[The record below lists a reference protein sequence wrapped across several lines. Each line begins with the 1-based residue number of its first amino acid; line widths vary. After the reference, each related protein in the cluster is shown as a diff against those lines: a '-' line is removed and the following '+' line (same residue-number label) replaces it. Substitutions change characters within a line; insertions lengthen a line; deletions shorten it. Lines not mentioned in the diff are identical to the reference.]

1 MELKRE
7 FQNPKVVAALL
18 IFVLI
23 QLVIVA
29 VGNPAQTMVDARNY
43 VKLAV
48 HAVEAGHLYP
58 TYPDLYGDYL
68 FAPGYVNYLAMWFG
82 AGFSER
88 APIVVNILFNLGIVV
103 EIFYLGAKAF
113 NRKVGYLAACFFML
127 SLSTYASVLAL
138 LTEQMFTVLA
148 GAGLCLALTNDKR
161 KMVLAG
167 IIIALANWIRPLG
180 ILYLATIVLFCAGK
194 LIPWGRLKQLLSG
207 FVVTIVIIGSMTC
220 AASGIF
226 AFQSST
232 FGVNLI
238 MAAND
243 YSQGNTGTGHK
254 IFQEGEAGDVSGREM
269 TFKEKDVYWRNLA
282 IEWIKEHPARY
293 FGMTPSKFARL
304 YGTDIGFLDVFTGK
318 DGTIQNPAY
327 MKSLLKDFPR
337 LNLLQLL
344 VLIHSILYLLVF
356 LLALCSAVL
365 CLKKRKKLAACYVGL
380 WLMGTLATLPF
391 PCAARYHYPY
401 MMIMFVLAAA
411 LLYSLAY
418 RKGEKQWERA

>member
-1 MELKRE
+1 
-7 FQNPKVVAALL
+7 
-18 IFVLI
+18 
-23 QLVIVA
+23 
-29 VGNPAQTMVDARNY
+29 
-43 VKLAV
+43 
-48 HAVEAGHLYP
+48 
-58 TYPDLYGDYL
+58 
-68 FAPGYVNYLAMWFG
+68 
-82 AGFSER
+82 
-88 APIVVNILFNLGIVV
+88 
-103 EIFYLGAKAF
+103 
-113 NRKVGYLAACFFML
+113 
-127 SLSTYASVLAL
+127 
-138 LTEQMFTVLA
+138 
-148 GAGLCLALTNDKR
+148 
-161 KMVLAG
+161 
-167 IIIALANWIRPLG
+167 
-180 ILYLATIVLFCAGK
+180 
-194 LIPWGRLKQLLSG
+194 
-207 FVVTIVIIGSMTC
+207 
-220 AASGIF
+220 
-226 AFQSST
+226 
-232 FGVNLI
+232 